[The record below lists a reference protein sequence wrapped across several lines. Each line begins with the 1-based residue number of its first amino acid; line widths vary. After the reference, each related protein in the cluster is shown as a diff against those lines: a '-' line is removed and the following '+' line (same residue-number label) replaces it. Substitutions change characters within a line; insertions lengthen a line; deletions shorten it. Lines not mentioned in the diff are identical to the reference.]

1 MNILYYIMSNLR
13 LTSYILLAIIILSLF
28 VYIKLLH
35 HRIHSLE
42 TERDRLKAELVQTQ
56 ANLEACQKAYQEL
69 AQKVTVQEKEYR
81 LKVAQLLKKAQQPVR
96 YIEIPKVIEKP
107 VPIPAEDCQKMATM
121 IDQYL
126 EVSK

>member
-1 MNILYYIMSNLR
+1 MFFFPSLR
-13 LTSYILLAIIILSLF
+13 LLSFLLLALALLSFFAYTKHL
-28 VYIKLLH
+28 K

-42 TERDRLKAELVQTQ
+42 TERDRLKTELVQTRTD
-56 ANLEACQKAYQEL
+56 LEVCQKAYQEL

-81 LKVAQLLKKAQQPVR
+81 LKVAQLLKKAGQPVR

-107 VPIPAEDCQKMATM
+107 VPIPAEDCQKMANM

>member
-1 MNILYYIMSNLR
+1 MFFLSNLR
-13 LTSYILLAIIILSLF
+13 LLSYLFFALALLFFFSYVKYL
-28 VYIKLLH
+28 K

-42 TERDRLKAELVQTQ
+42 IEKNKLKAELVQAKT
-56 ANLEACQKAYQEL
+56 NLEACTRAYQEL

-107 VPIPAEDCQKMATM
+107 IPIPAEDCQKMATM
-121 IDQYL
+121 IDQFLDL